1 METQSMKQNDK
12 WLSNVKKL
20 ILKYNYLDNLNEQ
33 KNNTET

>member
-20 ILKYNYLDNLNEQ
+20 ISKYNYLDNLNEQ